1 MHNCTNFQE
10 SNDGFL
16 LGMGLHW
23 SPLSNQ
29 GGAGLKHLCKKVL
42 FWSTEFSL
50 QLVQGKFKTRS

>member
-16 LGMGLHW
+16 LGMDLHW
-23 SPLSNQ
+23 FPFSNE
-29 GGAGLKHLCKKVL
+29 GGAGLKHLHKKVL
-42 FWSTEFSL
+42 FWSMEFSL